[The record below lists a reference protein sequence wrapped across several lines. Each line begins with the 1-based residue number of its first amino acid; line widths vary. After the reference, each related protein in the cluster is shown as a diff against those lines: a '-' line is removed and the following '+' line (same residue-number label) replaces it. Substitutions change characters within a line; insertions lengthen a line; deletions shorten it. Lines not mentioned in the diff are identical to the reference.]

1 MLYAQND
8 YNYVMCNYM
17 SSMPIEEQE
26 WRDVNPVDY
35 TCFSSYIPQTESLL
49 YTVFENT
56 SSVVDDQQ

>member
-8 YNYVMCNYM
+8 YNYVMCNYL

-26 WRDVNPVDY
+26 RRDVNPVNY